1 MFINFNGKILEANT
15 AIIAAQNR
23 GLRFGDGLFETIKL
37 KNNHLIFFEAH
48 FARLQKGLAAMQFQ
62 MAKTFTEQFVKEQVL
77 HLAKKNK
84 LTSARVRLTIVRGNG
99 GLYDAE
105 SHAINY
111 IIEAIQLPND
121 DAILNSNGLDLCIYN
136 DAKKAIDS
144 FSNYKHNNFLPY
156 SMGALYA
163 KQQKCNDAIIL
174 NTENNIADTTIA
186 NLFYI
191 KNGQF
196 YTPALQQ
203 GCVAGIVRQFLV
215 AQIQKQGFSV
225 HETQV
230 SVADLQQADEVF
242 LTNSIYNIRWV
253 KTVEN
258 TNYGLQYTQQLVQKL
273 IRNKTELY
281 L

>member
-1 MFINFNGKILEANT
+1 MYINFNGKILEADT
-15 AIIAAQNR
+15 PIIVAQNR

-48 FARLQKGLAAMQFQ
+48 FARLQKGLAATQFQ
-62 MAKTFTEQFVKEQVL
+62 IAKTFTEQFVKEQIL
-77 HLAKKNK
+77 HLAKKNN
-84 LTSARVRLTIVRGNG
+84 LSNARVRFTVVRGNG

-105 SHAINY
+105 NHAINY

-121 DAILNSNGLDLCIYN
+121 DAILNSNGLDLCIYT
-136 DAKKAIDS
+136 DAKKTIDN

-174 NTENNIADTTIA
+174 NAENNIADTTIA
-186 NLFYI
+186 NIFYI

-215 AQIQKQGFSV
+215 GQIQKLGFSV

-230 SVADLQQADEVF
+230 SIADLQLADEVF

-258 TNYGLQYTQQLVQKL
+258 TNYSLQYTQQLVQKL